1 MNDININEL
10 KHTLVDSCLTLNSKY
25 GVINNTQLKNCRDN
39 LLGSNTNDDNELLIF
54 GEDRDDKIQQG
65 YTLVNRVLS
74 YLDYGVDGVVDG
86 GVLSD
91 LNTSIVNIADKLD
104 KTLLEK
110 YNDKEYSQYNTLL
123 DYYNKIEKNRKYDLS
138 KKTEI
143 DTVNKMIIIENNK
156 LEKSSYTLRLI
167 VLIILIVVFVILLI
181 DLSLS

>member
-1 MNDININEL
+1 MGDITINEL

-74 YLDYGVDGVVDG
+74 YLDSAGDGVEG
-86 GVLSD
+86 GGLPD

-110 YNDKEYSQYNTLL
+110 YNDKEYSQYNILL

-138 KKTEI
+138 KKNEI

-167 VLIILIVVFVILLI
+167 VLIILILVFVILLI
-181 DLSLS
+181 VLFYV